1 MAAEFEGLV
10 AIVTGSGSG
19 IGLATARLLK
29 SGGATVF
36 GLDVQ
41 HGELDE
47 TGTWIKCDVSDR
59 ASVQA
64 AFESIASQTDRIDI
78 VVNNAGIG
86 AIGTIADAT
95 DDEWNNVYR
104 VNVVG
109 TALVSAAA
117 LPWLRKSES
126 ASIVNLCSIAAT
138 VGLPA
143 RAVYSAS
150 KGAVLS
156 LTLAMAA
163 DYVDDNIRVNCVNPG
178 TADTPWIRRLLSQA
192 ADPAAELEALNQR
205 QPIRR
210 LISAAEVAQ
219 SVCYLASPRQASTT
233 GTVLAVDGGMDSLR
247 LRR

>member
-10 AIVTGSGSG
+10 AVVTGSGSG
-19 IGLATARLLK
+19 IGLATSKLLK
-29 SGGATVF
+29 AGGATVF
-36 GLDVQ
+36 GLDLVA
-41 HGELDE
+41 GKLGE
-47 TGTWIKCDVSDR
+47 TGHWIQCDVADR
-59 ASVQA
+59 DSVA
-64 AFESIASQTDRIDI
+64 RAFDEIAKHTGAIDI
-78 VVNNAGIG
+78 VINNAGIG
-86 AIGTIADAT
+86 AIGTIEQAT
-95 DDEWNNVYR
+95 DDEWNRVFG

-109 TALVSAAA
+109 PALVSAAA
-117 LPWLRKSES
+117 LPWLRKSK
-126 ASIVNLCSIAAT
+126 AAAIVNLCSIAAT

-163 DYVDDNIRVNCVNPG
+163 DYIDDKIRVNCVNPG
-178 TADTPWIRRLLSQA
+178 TADTPWIRRLLAQA
-192 ADPAAELEALNQR
+192 GDPVAELEALNQR

-210 LISAAEVAQ
+210 LITADEVAQ
-219 SVCYLASPRQASTT
+219 SVCYLASPKQASTT